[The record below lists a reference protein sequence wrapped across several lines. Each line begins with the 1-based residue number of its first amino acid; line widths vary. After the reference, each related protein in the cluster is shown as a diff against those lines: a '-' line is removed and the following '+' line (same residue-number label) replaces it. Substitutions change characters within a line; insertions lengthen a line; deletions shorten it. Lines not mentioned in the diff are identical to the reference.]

1 MTFYFLMILL
11 CHEFIYID
19 NYRFMDRMYTS
30 KAPQGTS
37 FGYSQGNP
45 MGTATQYP
53 TKKGMYAPKNTG
65 GYVAKS
71 KLNHSST
78 TSVRSKSTRSHVM
91 KRRPTKRFNEEIDNV
106 SRQSKAS
113 FHPARPSVKN
123 YRPQVNQSA
132 EIEKP
137 TIIDHKRSMNKAYD
151 QEHQAEQK
159 ERNYEDAELERE
171 GTYEDIKN
179 PEANGD
185 EAKGQED
192 QELHDEIDSLYYGSS
207 YSGRSGAS
215 GVSKRSQLTS
225 ATYISKLEKELQE
238 ERRAREKLSVEL
250 EEIKKISS
258 EISSHLGL
266 KPMEYN
272 NN

>member
-1 MTFYFLMILL
+1 MILL
-11 CHEFIYID
+11 YLEFVYID

-30 KAPQGTS
+30 KIPQGSS
-37 FGYSQGNP
+37 FGYSMGNP
-45 MGTATQYP
+45 MGVATQYP
-53 TKKGMYAPKNTG
+53 NKKGMYAPKKTG

-71 KLNHSST
+71 KLNNSST

-91 KRRPTKRFNEEIDNV
+91 KRRPTKRFNEEIDTI
-106 SRQSKAS
+106 SRHSKAS
-113 FHPARPSVKN
+113 FHPSRPSVKN
-123 YRPQVNQSA
+123 YKPQVNQSA

-137 TIIDHKRSMNKAYD
+137 TIIDHKRNMDKAFD
-151 QEHQAEQK
+151 QEHQAEHK
-159 ERNYEDAELERE
+159 EPHHEDAELERE
-171 GTYEDIKN
+171 NIHEDIKN

-185 EAKGQED
+185 EGKVQED
-192 QELHDEIDSLYYGSS
+192 QELQDEIDSLYYGSS
-207 YSGRSGAS
+207 YSGSRRSDAS
-215 GVSKRSQLTS
+215 GVSRRSQLTS

-238 ERRAREKLSVEL
+238 ERRAREKLSLEL

-266 KPMEYN
+266 KHLEYN